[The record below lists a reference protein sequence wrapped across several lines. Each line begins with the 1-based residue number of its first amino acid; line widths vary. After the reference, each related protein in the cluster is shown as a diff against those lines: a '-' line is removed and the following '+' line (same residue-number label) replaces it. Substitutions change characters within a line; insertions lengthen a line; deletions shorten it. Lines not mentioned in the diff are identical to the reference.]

1 MSRSRTYQYN
11 IDGCIGFINMNNVTH
26 VQYFQSYWTT
36 NSGQDTE
43 KRGEDNIVT
52 VHFSNLHYIPLEYAT
67 KKQAMEAM
75 MTMATYCDDAASKNL
90 KPFYL
95 GDEE

>member
-11 IDGCIGFINMNNVTH
+11 IDGRIGFINMNNVTH
-26 VQYFQSYWTT
+26 VTYHQSSWTT
-36 NSGQDTE
+36 
-43 KRGEDNIVT
+43 KFGEQIEENVVI
-52 VHFSNLHYIPLEYAT
+52 VHFSNLHDITLEYST

-75 MTMATYCDDAASKNL
+75 MTMATYCDDAVSKNL